1 MIAALIQG
9 TLVGDP
15 VRRTSATGG
24 EFATASIRVAVG
36 TESIFVGVSTFSGS
50 GIERLLAMAKGGAIA
65 AVGTLELNSWVDRD
79 GQDRRDWRLAATE
92 ILTVHQARRRRAA
105 EEGTS

>member
-36 TESIFVGVSTFSGS
+36 TESIFVGIATFSETA
-50 GIERLLAMAKGGAIA
+50 IERLLAMPKGGAIA
-65 AVGTLELNSWVDRD
+65 AVGTLDLNAWTD
-79 GQDRRDWRLAATE
+79 GQGKDRRDWRLTANE
-92 ILTVHQARRRRAA
+92 VLTVHQARRRRAA
-105 EEGTS
+105 EEGAS